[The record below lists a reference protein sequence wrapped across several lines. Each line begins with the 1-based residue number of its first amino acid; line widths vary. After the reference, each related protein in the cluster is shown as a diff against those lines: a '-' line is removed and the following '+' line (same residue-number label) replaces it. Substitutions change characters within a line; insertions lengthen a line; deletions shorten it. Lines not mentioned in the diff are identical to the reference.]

1 MKANTDNHG
10 SARKAIKNTLV
21 VRPGNGQACA
31 SPHNIGATVWHN
43 PYPFGLRFAEV
54 VYPDTTNM
62 LSQCRIRSPLAVNAS
77 EL

>member
-10 SARKAIKNTLV
+10 SARKAIKNTLG
-21 VRPGNGQACA
+21 VRPGYGEACA
-31 SPHNIGATVWHN
+31 GPHNVGATVGHN